1 MDQIGNG
8 GAGYMKQFRGVL
20 IILAMSAAVAA
31 CRSKPSE
38 EESSE
43 PGVELTPSAKSEPA
57 PAASKTQEVA
67 KSDPPSTAEPAKE
80 RTEDGYEVIRA
91 KTKEGQETELNVKA
105 PEGWKV
111 VQPPNKPDPRGGKFA
126 LKDAVAG
133 LAGGKAPLVATIR
146 TSMGTL
152 YCDLYEDKVPV
163 TVANFVGLA
172 RGLREW
178 WSQKEQAWVAKP
190 YYDGTNFH
198 RVIPTFMIQG
208 GDWKGDGSGDMWFTI
223 PDELHPSLKHDKA
236 GQLCMANRGPNTNE
250 AQFFITEGAAPHL
263 DGSYSIFGQ
272 CQPTEIVNRIAR
284 VPQSGPPNNRPLTP
298 VVIERVSIE
307 RRAGGASAVAAAPG
321 AVAAPAAASG
331 KPAPGAVPPG
341 KAVREDAPK
350 PGPTAE
356 PKAAETTEPKPAAT
370 AEPK

>member
-1 MDQIGNG
+1 
-8 GAGYMKQFRGVL
+8 MKPFRIVL
-20 IILAMSAAVAA
+20 IVLAMGAAAAA

-38 EESSE
+38 EEPASEPSE
-43 PGVELTPSAKSEPA
+43 PGVKDMPSATSEPA
-57 PAASKTQEVA
+57 AAASKVQEAA
-67 KSDPPSTAEPAKE
+67 KPDQPSSAAPANE

-91 KTKEGQETELNVKA
+91 KTKDGQDTELNVKA

-111 VQPPNKPDPRGGKFA
+111 VQPPTTPDPRGGKFA

-146 TSMGTL
+146 TSMGAM
-152 YCDLYEDKVPV
+152 YCDLFDDKAPV

-178 WSQKEQAWVAKP
+178 WSQKDRAWVAKP
-190 YYDGTNFH
+190 YYDGTTFH

-223 PDELHPSLKHDKA
+223 PDEVNPTLKHDKA
-236 GQLCMANRGPNTNE
+236 GLLCMANRGPNTNE

-263 DGSYSIFGQ
+263 DGSYTIFGQ

-298 VVIERVSIE
+298 VVIERVTIE
-307 RRAGGASAVAAAPG
+307 RRAGGASAVAAAPNT
-321 AVAAPAAASG
+321 APAAAASG
-331 KPAPGAVPPG
+331 KPTPPANQPAPGVVAPG
-341 KAVREDAPK
+341 RAVREDAPK
-350 PGPTAE
+350 PAAATPE
-356 PKAAETTEPKPAAT
+356 PK
-370 AEPK
+370 